1 MGRAAMPSDLSVK
14 TVGPVP
20 GASENPAG
28 PKPGLFTPPAQG
40 AATAPS
46 ILVANPTLRFDV
58 ASGLVVIEFHDAAGD
73 VTTSV
78 PTLRQLEAYRIH
90 SQSPPGQSPP
100 GQSLPGQSPTGQSP
114 PHQASPAAG
123 VPAAPAI
130 GIPASPAT
138 GVHPS
143 ATLKV

>member
-1 MGRAAMPSDLSVK
+1 MGRAVMPSDLSVK
-14 TVGPVP
+14 TVGPAP

-40 AATAPS
+40 SATAPS

-100 GQSLPGQSPTGQSP
+100 HQASPGQSP
-114 PHQASPAAG
+114 PHQASPATG
-123 VPAAPAI
+123 VPAA
-130 GIPASPAT
+130 PAT